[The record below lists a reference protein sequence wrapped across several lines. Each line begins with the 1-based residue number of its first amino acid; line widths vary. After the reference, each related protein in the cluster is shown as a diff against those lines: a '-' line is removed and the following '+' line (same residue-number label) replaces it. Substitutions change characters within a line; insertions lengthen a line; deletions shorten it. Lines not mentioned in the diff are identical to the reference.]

1 MGGSSR
7 ASELLRYLEERG
19 IDLDSMVETGLEL
32 LVPHPGVE
40 TRERAAELLRE
51 ELLRAM
57 SDVNVACLLVAC
69 FRLEEDAGR
78 GLVPGLSRER
88 FKRRPLLVADE
99 LLGMTIACYIAG
111 AKGIFEYIRFNQAK
125 PGMLKELGPI
135 VNDAIGGL
143 IAGASANMYTRA
155 AEKT

>member
-1 MGGSSR
+1 M
-7 ASELLRYLEERG
+7 EERG

>member
-1 MGGSSR
+1 M
-7 ASELLRYLEERG
+7 EERG

-143 IAGASANMYTRA
+143 IAGASANMYTKA